1 MIDSVYFM
9 LQFIVEFASVCTY
22 NIELGR
28 MFCFL
33 FDLDDVLQAAAAG
46 AEAMGALGKRGRRL
60 SPSLLPLVILRF
72 YNNIY

>member
-9 LQFIVEFASVCTY
+9 LQFVVEFASMCTY
-22 NIELGR
+22 NIEL
-28 MFCFL
+28 
-33 FDLDDVLQAAAAG
+33 DLDDVMQGAAAG

-72 YNNIY
+72 DNNIY